1 MKELSLNLLDIV
13 QNSVK
18 ADATQIQMEICE
30 SVSEDRLTMSVA
42 DNGRGMD
49 ADFLEKVCDP
59 FVTSRTTRKVG
70 LGIPLLK
77 MEAESCGGA
86 FEIDS
91 TLGKGT
97 SVKAVFQ
104 LSHLDRKP
112 LGDLAATL
120 SAIVGAKDDIRY
132 LYRHQT
138 DEGEFI
144 FDTDE
149 VRQVL
154 GEDIALSEP
163 EILQWISEYVQENL
177 NEIKGGN
184 I

>member
-18 ADATQIQMEICE
+18 AGASVIEMEICE
-30 SVSEDRLTMSVA
+30 SVSEDQLTMRVV
-42 DNGRGMD
+42 DNGSGMD
-49 ADFLEKVCDP
+49 EDFLAKVCDP

-77 MEAESCGGA
+77 MEAESCGGS
-86 FEIDS
+86 FEITS
-91 TLGKGT
+91 KLGSGT
-97 SVKAVFQ
+97 SVTARFG

-112 LGDLAATL
+112 LGDIPSTLA
-120 SAIVGAKDDIRY
+120 AIVGAKDDIRY
-132 LYRHQT
+132 IYRHTT
-138 DEGEFI
+138 DEGSFTL
-144 FDTDE
+144 DTDE
-149 VRQVL
+149 LHQVL

-163 EILQWISEYVQENL
+163 EILSWISDFVQDNL
-177 NEIKGGN
+177 NEIKGGY